1 MCHCAAITASWCRN
15 DAVLSSSASNKVIS
29 YSLITSSTTPSNHN
43 IMKWLSVLP
52 LLNYLSPLLAFQP
65 SVVSPVRTQMAKIVA
80 MNFFPDNFAR
90 AEYCATH
97 SGACSLEEL
106 EELAEGRLAH
116 MTRSIISSLIVDDL
130 IQLHLPSAT

>member
-1 MCHCAAITASWCRN
+1 
-15 DAVLSSSASNKVIS
+15 
-29 YSLITSSTTPSNHN
+29 
-43 IMKWLSVLP
+43 MKWLSVLP

-65 SVVSPVRTQMAKIVA
+65 SVVSPVRTQMANIVA

-106 EELAEGRLAH
+106 EELAEELNRFQHSDDGELQGRDDYEDTKKVYKILHTQKDIKH
-116 MTRSIISSLIVDDL
+116 MMDDYVKCHH
-130 IQLHLPSAT
+130 QETFDMSDV